1 MEHGIN
7 GCNTVTLTLFLVLI
21 GPDPQEF
28 LEELRAAFESLL
40 GIDQWR
46 DPKNEK
52 DGKL

>member
-28 LEELRAAFESLL
+28 LEELRDTFESLTDT
-40 GIDQWR
+40 DQ
-46 DPKNEK
+46 
-52 DGKL
+52 